1 MKRSRLFFTILIAV
15 LTVLV
20 LTALAL
26 WFVEEDILYLY
37 LMLGLF
43 GVYALCLAA
52 VFLFYGRQKRTQKTE
67 ELLRAGLGKDGV
79 VYLAYFGGER
89 HLKAPSPRKKEYLVE
104 VYLPSVDGERLKR
117 HLWFGLS
124 KQEELSLSAARRY
137 ETKLAYPALSL
148 IEGRTVYLPAGFFEA
163 AKEQAAFSQFL
174 SKNTIVLYGEN

>member
-67 ELLRAGLGKDGV
+67 ELLRAGLGRT
-79 VYLAYFGGER
+79 A
-89 HLKAPSPRKKEYLVE
+89 SCI
-104 VYLPSVDGERLKR
+104 LPI
-117 HLWFGLS
+117 
-124 KQEELSLSAARRY
+124 SAANG
-137 ETKLAYPALSL
+137 T
-148 IEGRTVYLPAGFFEA
+148 
-163 AKEQAAFSQFL
+163 
-174 SKNTIVLYGEN
+174 

>member
-1 MKRSRLFFTILIAV
+1 M
-15 LTVLV
+15 
-20 LTALAL
+20 
-26 WFVEEDILYLY
+26 
-37 LMLGLF
+37 
-43 GVYALCLAA
+43 
-52 VFLFYGRQKRTQKTE
+52 
-67 ELLRAGLGKDGV
+67 
-79 VYLAYFGGER
+79 YLAYFGGER

-148 IEGRTVYLPAGFFEA
+148 IDGRTVYLPAGFYEA

>member
-52 VFLFYGRQKRTQKTE
+52 VFLF
-67 ELLRAGLGKDGV
+67 
-79 VYLAYFGGER
+79 
-89 HLKAPSPRKKEYLVE
+89 
-104 VYLPSVDGERLKR
+104 
-117 HLWFGLS
+117 
-124 KQEELSLSAARRY
+124 
-137 ETKLAYPALSL
+137 
-148 IEGRTVYLPAGFFEA
+148 
-163 AKEQAAFSQFL
+163 
-174 SKNTIVLYGEN
+174 